1 MSPMRVGTLDTRR
14 RRRPGIPR
22 GRGRVVLVAGT
33 VLVLLYVIGLVSG
46 DDDRVTTAV
55 KGAVETTSTVAPT
68 TTIASPTQVSAS
80 STATPLPAALSRAA
94 VTADGSTIALFGG
107 RNTKGASLAPVLRYE
122 PSTGLFTALAPLP
135 EPLQG
140 AAAVTF
146 ANRPLFIG
154 GGDAKPTANVGAL
167 VDGKVSIIG
176 RLPEARTDAQ
186 AVVLD
191 KTLYIVGGYDGAK
204 EPLTMLASADGTTFR
219 QIGVL
224 LQGNRRGTLVGVGA
238 FLYLIGGEEN
248 GTASAR
254 ILRIDPTDGAVTQI
268 GRLPAPLSGA
278 VGFVLEGSVFVA
290 GGRHGNEV
298 TDQILHIDLVTGVA
312 TPAGLLPEPA
322 ANSSVAV
329 LGDTAFV
336 FGGEAAVAKAG
347 VVAIRAAR

>member
-1 MSPMRVGTLDTRR
+1 MSPMRVGSLDTRR

-22 GRGRVVLVAGT
+22 GRIVLMAGT
-33 VLVLLYVIGLVSG
+33 MLVLLYVIGLVSG
-46 DDDRVTTAV
+46 DDDRVSTEV
-55 KGAVETTSTVAPT
+55 KVVVETTSTVAPT
-68 TTIASPTQVSAS
+68 TTIASPTEVSAS
-80 STATPLPAALSRAA
+80 STATALPVALSRAA
-94 VTADGSTIALFGG
+94 VTADGSTIALVGG
-107 RNTKGASLAPVLRYE
+107 RNTKGASLPQVLRYE
-122 PSTGLFTALAPLP
+122 PSTGLVTALGPLA

-140 AAAVTF
+140 AAAVTL

-176 RLPEARTDAQ
+176 RLPEARTDAR

-191 KTLYIVGGYDGAK
+191 NTLYVVGGYDGVK

-224 LQGNRRGTLVGVGA
+224 LQGNRRGTLVGVGP

-254 ILRIDPTDGAVTQI
+254 ILRIDPTDGAVTQL
-268 GRLPAPLSGA
+268 GQLPAPLAGA
-278 VGFVLEGSVFVA
+278 VGFVLQGSVFVA

-298 TDQILHIDLVTGVA
+298 TDQILHIDLVSGVA

-329 LGDTAFV
+329 SGDTAFV